1 MSRIVVVSLASLGA
15 SLVLVTLL
23 VIVLY
28 NPSKLPLELVG
39 LRDYTILDSDESNQ
53 DLHSASLLVATP
65 SCAVDELRTVA
76 RDIKQDYRGY
86 DYIDILFKRRFSES
100 ACKAVAVI
108 GLTDEGRRRVQDIEG
123 EPLWGSKNGD
133 GVFFYEL

>member
-15 SLVLVTLL
+15 SIVLVTLL
-23 VIVLY
+23 VIVVY

-39 LRDYTILDSDESNQ
+39 LKDYTILDSDESNR
-53 DLHSASLLVATP
+53 DLRSASLLVATP
-65 SCAVDELRTVA
+65 SCAVDDLRPVA
-76 RDIKQDYRGY
+76 RDIEQEYRGY

-108 GLTDEGRRRVQDIEG
+108 GLTEEGRRRVQDIEG
-123 EPLWGSKNGD
+123 EPLSGSKNGD
-133 GVFFYEL
+133 EVFFYEL

>member
-1 MSRIVVVSLASLGA
+1 VSRVLVVSLVSLGA
-15 SLVLVTLL
+15 SIVLVMLL

-28 NPSKLPLELVG
+28 NPSKLPLELIG
-39 LRDYTILDSDESNQ
+39 LKDYTILDSDESNQ

-65 SCAVDELRTVA
+65 SCAVDDLRAVA
-76 RDIKQDYRGY
+76 RDIEQEYRGY

-108 GLTDEGRRRVQDIEG
+108 GLTEEGRRRVQDIEG
-123 EPLWGSKNGD
+123 GPLSGSKDGD
-133 GVFFYEL
+133 EVFFYEL

>member
-1 MSRIVVVSLASLGA
+1 MVSLASLGA
-15 SLVLVTLL
+15 SVVLVTLL

-39 LRDYTILDSDESNQ
+39 IKDYTILDSDESYQ
-53 DLHSASLLVATP
+53 DLRSASLLVATP

-76 RDIKQDYRGY
+76 RDIKQEYRGY

-100 ACKAVAVI
+100 SCKAVAVI
-108 GLTDEGRRRVQDIEG
+108 GSTEEGRKRVQGIED
-123 EPLWGSKNGD
+123 EPLSGSKNGD
-133 GVFFYEL
+133 DVFFYEL

>member
-1 MSRIVVVSLASLGA
+1 MSRIVVVSLVSLGA
-15 SLVLVTLL
+15 STVLVTLL

-39 LRDYTILDSDESNQ
+39 LKDYKILDSDESNQ
-53 DLHSASLLVATP
+53 DLRSASLLVAPP
-65 SCAVDELRTVA
+65 SCAIDDLRTVA
-76 RDIKQDYRGY
+76 RDIEREHRGY

-108 GLTDEGRRRVQDIEG
+108 GSTEEGRRRVQEIEG
-123 EPLWGSKNGD
+123 EPLSGSKNGD
-133 GVFFYEL
+133 EVFFYEL

>member
-15 SLVLVTLL
+15 SIVLVTLL
-23 VIVLY
+23 VIVVY

-39 LRDYTILDSDESNQ
+39 LKDYTILDSDESNR
-53 DLHSASLLVATP
+53 DLRSADLLVATP
-65 SCAVDELRTVA
+65 SCAVDELRAVA
-76 RDIKQDYRGY
+76 RDIEQEYRGY

-108 GLTDEGRRRVQDIEG
+108 GLTEEGRRRVQDIEG
-123 EPLWGSKNGD
+123 EPLSGSKNGD
-133 GVFFYEL
+133 EVFFYEL

>member
-15 SLVLVTLL
+15 SIVLVTLL
-23 VIVLY
+23 VIVVY

-39 LRDYTILDSDESNQ
+39 LKDYTILDSDESNR
-53 DLHSASLLVATP
+53 DLRSASLLVATP
-65 SCAVDELRTVA
+65 SCAVDDLRAVA
-76 RDIKQDYRGY
+76 RDIEQEYSGY

-108 GLTDEGRRRVQDIEG
+108 GLTEEGRRRVQDIEG
-123 EPLWGSKNGD
+123 EPLSGSKNGD
-133 GVFFYEL
+133 EVFFYEL

>member
-15 SLVLVTLL
+15 SIILVALL
-23 VIVLY
+23 VIVVY

-39 LRDYTILDSDESNQ
+39 LKDYTILDTDESNQ
-53 DLHSASLLVATP
+53 DLRSTDLLVATP
-65 SCAVDELRTVA
+65 SCTVDELRTVA
-76 RDIKQDYRGY
+76 RDIEQEYRGY

-108 GLTDEGRRRVQDIEG
+108 GSTEEGRRRVQEIEG
-123 EPLWGSKNGD
+123 EPLSGSKNGD
-133 GVFFYEL
+133 EVFFYEL